1 MPEDLDVLDEVAQDS
16 NRFAESY
23 FKMKTADKTAEKGDC
38 LMSLEE
44 IGRSGE
50 PSGKRLGKQYSVTIL
65 E

>member
-23 FKMKTADKTAEKGDC
+23 FIVKMKTADKTAKKGDC

-50 PSGKRLGKQYSVTIL
+50 PSGK
-65 E
+65 